1 MKLVTESNYRAVVV
15 ESEKP
20 VLVEFSASWCGPCK
34 AMEPILEELEQ
45 VYSDRVKFCKIDAE
59 QNPKLAQA
67 LEVRGLP
74 ALVLIKQ
81 GELLG
86 ISCGYV
92 NKERLL
98 GLVEELLD

>member
-1 MKLVTESNYRAVVV
+1 MEIVTESNYRAIVLK
-15 ESEKP
+15 SEKP

-34 AMEPILEELEQ
+34 AMEPILEEVEQ
-45 VYSDRVKFCKIDAE
+45 LYADRVKFCKIDAE

-74 ALVLIKQ
+74 AFVLIKQ
-81 GELLG
+81 SELLG

-98 GLVEELLD
+98 GLIEELLD

>member
-1 MKLVTESNYRAVVV
+1 MKLVTEGNYRAVVL

-34 AMEPILEELEQ
+34 AMEPILEEVEQ
-45 VYSDRVKFCKIDAE
+45 LYADRVKFCKIDAE

-67 LEVRGLP
+67 LEIRGLP

-81 GELLG
+81 GNVLG

-92 NKERLL
+92 NKARLL
-98 GLVEELLD
+98 GLIDELLD

>member
-1 MKLVTESNYRAVVV
+1 MEIVTESNYRAIVL

-67 LEVRGLP
+67 LEIRGLP
-74 ALVLIKQ
+74 ALALVKQ
-81 GELLG
+81 GDVLG

-98 GLVEELLD
+98 GLIDELLD

>member
-1 MKLVTESNYRAVVV
+1 MKLVTESNYRAVVL

-67 LEVRGLP
+67 LEIRGLP

-92 NKERLL
+92 NKARLL
-98 GLVEELLD
+98 GLIDELLD

>member
-1 MKLVTESNYRAVVV
+1 MKLVTEGNYRAVVL

-34 AMEPILEELEQ
+34 AMEPILEEVEQ
-45 VYSDRVKFCKIDAE
+45 LYADRVKFCKIDAE

-67 LEVRGLP
+67 LEIRGLP

-81 GELLG
+81 GNVLG

-92 NKERLL
+92 NKARLL
-98 GLVEELLD
+98 GLIEELLD

>member
-1 MKLVTESNYRAVVV
+1 MKLVTEGNYRAVVL

-34 AMEPILEELEQ
+34 AMDPILEEVEQ
-45 VYSDRVKFCKIDAE
+45 LYADRVKFCKIDAE

-67 LEVRGLP
+67 LEIRGLP

-81 GELLG
+81 GNVLG

-92 NKERLL
+92 NKARLL
-98 GLVEELLD
+98 GLIDELLD

>member
-1 MKLVTESNYRAVVV
+1 MKLVTEGNYRAVVL

-34 AMEPILEELEQ
+34 AMEPILEEMEQ
-45 VYSDRVKFCKIDAE
+45 LYADRVKFCKIDAE

-67 LEVRGLP
+67 LEIRGLP

-81 GELLG
+81 GNVLG

-92 NKERLL
+92 NKARLL
-98 GLVEELLD
+98 GLIDELLD

>member
-1 MKLVTESNYRAVVV
+1 MELVTESNYRAIVL

-45 VYSDRVKFCKIDAE
+45 VYFDRVKFCKIDAE

-67 LEVRGLP
+67 LEIHGLP
-74 ALVLIKQ
+74 ALDLVKQ
-81 GELLG
+81 GNVLG

-92 NKERLL
+92 NKARLL
-98 GLVEELLD
+98 GLIDELLD

>member
-1 MKLVTESNYRAVVV
+1 MKLVTESNYRAVVL

-98 GLVEELLD
+98 GRIEELLD

>member
-1 MKLVTESNYRAVVV
+1 MELVTESNYRAIVL

-20 VLVEFSASWCGPCK
+20 VLVEFSAVWCGPCK
-34 AMEPILEELEQ
+34 AMEPILEEVEQ

-67 LEVRGLP
+67 LEIRGLP

-92 NKERLL
+92 NKERIL
-98 GLVEELLD
+98 GLMEELLD

>member
-1 MKLVTESNYRAVVV
+1 MKLVTEGNYRAVVL

-34 AMEPILEELEQ
+34 AMEPILEEAEQ
-45 VYSDRVKFCKIDAE
+45 LYADRIKFCKIDAE
-59 QNPKLAQA
+59 QSPKLAQA

-98 GLVEELLD
+98 GLIEELLD

>member
-1 MKLVTESNYRAVVV
+1 MELVTESNYRAVVL

-34 AMEPILEELEQ
+34 AMEPILEEAEQ
-45 VYSDRVKFCKIDAE
+45 LYADRVKFCKIDAE

-67 LEVRGLP
+67 LEIHGLP
-74 ALVLIKQ
+74 ALVFIKQ
-81 GELLG
+81 GNVLG

-98 GLVEELLD
+98 GLIDELLD

>member
-1 MKLVTESNYRAVVV
+1 MELVTESNYRAIVL

-34 AMEPILEELEQ
+34 AMEPILEEVEQ
-45 VYSDRVKFCKIDAE
+45 LYADRVKFCKIDAE

-67 LEVRGLP
+67 LEIPGLP
-74 ALVLIKQ
+74 ALVLVKQ
-81 GELLG
+81 GNVLG

-92 NKERLL
+92 NKARIL
-98 GLVEELLD
+98 GLIDELLD

>member
-1 MKLVTESNYRAVVV
+1 MEIVTESNYRAIVL

-34 AMEPILEELEQ
+34 AMEPILEEVEQ
-45 VYSDRVKFCKIDAE
+45 VYADRVKFCKIDAE

-67 LEVRGLP
+67 LEIRGLP

-81 GELLG
+81 GNVLG

-98 GLVEELLD
+98 GLIDELLD

>member
-1 MKLVTESNYRAVVV
+1 MELVAESNYKAVVL

-20 VLVEFSASWCGPCK
+20 VLIEFSASWCGPCK

-45 VYSDRVKFCKIDAE
+45 VYSDRVGFCKIDAE

-67 LEVRGLP
+67 LEIRGLP

-81 GELLG
+81 GEVLG

-98 GLVEELLD
+98 GLIEELLD

>member
-1 MKLVTESNYRAVVV
+1 MKIVTESNYRAIVL

-20 VLVEFSASWCGPCK
+20 VLVEFSAVWCGPCK
-34 AMEPILEELEQ
+34 AMEPILEEVEQ
-45 VYSDRVKFCKIDAE
+45 AYSDRVKFCKIDAE

-98 GLVEELLD
+98 GLIEELLD

>member
-1 MKLVTESNYRAVVV
+1 MELVTESNYRAIVL

-45 VYSDRVKFCKIDAE
+45 VYFDRVKFCKIDAE

-67 LEVRGLP
+67 LEIHGLP
-74 ALVLIKQ
+74 ALVLVKQ
-81 GELLG
+81 GNVWG

-92 NKERLL
+92 NKARLL
-98 GLVEELLD
+98 GLIDELLD

>member
-1 MKLVTESNYRAVVV
+1 MELVTESNYRAIVL

-45 VYSDRVKFCKIDAE
+45 VYFDRVKFCKIDAE

-67 LEVRGLP
+67 LEIHGLP
-74 ALVLIKQ
+74 ALVLVKQ
-81 GELLG
+81 GNVLE

-92 NKERLL
+92 NKARLL
-98 GLVEELLD
+98 GLIDELLD

>member
-1 MKLVTESNYRAVVV
+1 MKIVTESNYRAIVL

-20 VLVEFSASWCGPCK
+20 VLVEFSAVWCGPCK
-34 AMEPILEELEQ
+34 AMEPILEEVEQ
-45 VYSDRVKFCKIDAE
+45 AYSDRVKFCKIDAE

-74 ALVLIKQ
+74 ALILIKQ

-98 GLVEELLD
+98 GLIEELLD

>member
-1 MKLVTESNYRAVVV
+1 MELVTESNYRAIVL

-34 AMEPILEELEQ
+34 AMEPIIEEVEQ
-45 VYSDRVKFCKIDAE
+45 LYADRVKFCKIDAE

-67 LEVRGLP
+67 LEIHGLP

-81 GELLG
+81 GNVLG
-86 ISCGYV
+86 ISCGFV
-92 NKERLL
+92 NKARLL
-98 GLVEELLD
+98 GLIDELLD

>member
-1 MKLVTESNYRAVVV
+1 MKLVTESNYRAVVL

-67 LEVRGLP
+67 LEIRGLP
-74 ALVLIKQ
+74 TLVLIKQ
-81 GELLG
+81 GNVLG

-92 NKERLL
+92 NKARLL
-98 GLVEELLD
+98 GLIDELLD

>member
-1 MKLVTESNYRAVVV
+1 MEIVTESNYRAIVL

-34 AMEPILEELEQ
+34 AMEPILEEIEQ
-45 VYSDRVKFCKIDAE
+45 LYADRVKFCKIDAE

-67 LEVRGLP
+67 LEIHGLP
-74 ALVLIKQ
+74 ALVLVKQ
-81 GELLG
+81 GNVLG

-92 NKERLL
+92 NKSRLL
-98 GLVEELLD
+98 GLIDELLD

>member
-1 MKLVTESNYRAVVV
+1 MELVTESNYRAIVL

-45 VYSDRVKFCKIDAE
+45 VYSDRVKFYKIDAE
-59 QNPKLAQA
+59 QHPKLAQA
-67 LEVRGLP
+67 REIHGVSSLVR
-74 ALVLIKQ
+74 VKQ
-81 GELLG
+81 CNVLG

-92 NKERLL
+92 NKARVL
-98 GLVEELLD
+98 GLIDELLD